1 MLSSKICG
9 ISDIVTLKYIL
20 LHNYPPKFVGMIMNY
35 QKSPRFINIEKAK
48 ELTNINSN
56 HVDYCAVLVDPSD
69 QILTQIKDLNF
80 STYQIYDQS
89 PEQIKKIKDK
99 YNKKIITAITIKKAK
114 DVKKYKDY
122 QNISDIILFD
132 SKGYEKSMSFD
143 HVVLKNIPN
152 SINRMIAGNIKYS
165 EKLDKYSKVAD
176 IIDISGGLETS
187 GKKDL
192 SKIDIF
198 LKNINK
204 FNNEN

>member
-20 LHNYPPKFVGMIMNY
+20 SHNHPPKFVGMIMNY

-56 HVDYCAVLVDPSD
+56 YVNYCAVLVDPSD

-99 YNKKIITAITIKKAK
+99 YNKKIIVALKIETID
-114 DVKKYKDY
+114 DVLNYK
-122 QNISDIILFD
+122 NFKSVADIILFD
-132 SKGYEKSMSFD
+132 SQGYEKSQSFD
-143 HVVLKNIPN
+143 HKLLNKVPHNICK
-152 SINRMIAGNIKYS
+152 MLAGNIKIEDDFS
-165 EKLDKYSKVAD
+165 KLKKYCSYIDVSGALESVTGVKD
-176 IIDISGGLETS
+176 I
-187 GKKDL
+187 K
-192 SKIDIF
+192 KID
-198 LKNINK
+198 LLLNK
-204 FNNEN
+204 VHNTNK

>member
-1 MLSSKICG
+1 M
-9 ISDIVTLKYIL
+9 
-20 LHNYPPKFVGMIMNY
+20 
-35 QKSPRFINIEKAK
+35 
-48 ELTNINSN
+48 
-56 HVDYCAVLVDPSD
+56 
-69 QILTQIKDLNF
+69 
-80 STYQIYDQS
+80 
-89 PEQIKKIKDK
+89 
-99 YNKKIITAITIKKAK
+99 
-114 DVKKYKDY
+114 KKYKDY

-152 SINRMIAGNIKYS
+152 SINRMIAGIIKYS